1 MKKYLLPVAAIVV
14 IAIAV
19 SAKQKVAPDATLLT
33 VNGKNIPVSEFEY
46 LYNKNN
52 NQQIERQSPEEYL
65 DMFINY
71 KLKVADAEA
80 HGIDTTKAFKD
91 ELEQHRMELA
101 KPYLK
106 DMDVENS
113 LINDIYSHMDRLVD
127 VSHVMLRKGM
137 TPSQNDSVK
146 HMLDSI
152 RTLIVSGQETLE
164 DMALKY
170 SIDPQVKRN
179 KGHMGWMKANT
190 YPYTFENVAYATP
203 VGEISQVME
212 TPFGFH
218 IIKVHGFKPDPGKVN
233 ASHILKLTA
242 GLDSVAQANK
252 KAQIDSIYAL
262 IKGGDAAKFAEVA
275 KMESE
280 DPGSRQNGGQLSWF
294 GAGEMVP
301 EFEAVAFALK
311 DGEISAPFATQFGYH
326 IIMRHGHRGI
336 PSLDDEREAILRNMW
351 RDDRRDMAKNAKLS
365 SYLKS
370 KKASI
375 DEKGIKKVAQ
385 ALSKDSVMDS
395 VAYARV
401 ADMVKIP
408 VAKIGKQHIYASE
421 VAAGLAPGSNMPV
434 DKWMS
439 LFKERVKSALDNK
452 ATDMMI
458 EELPEKYEDYRNIL
472 NEYRDGILLFEV
484 SNRNVW
490 DKALSDTAGLE
501 KYFQEHK
508 DEYKWDKPHYK
519 GTIIFTTGPSITAE
533 VKEFLSTYNGPASN
547 VPALIKQKYDR
558 RAKAERV
565 LAAEGDNKIVDNV
578 AFGGERPDLSKSR
591 WTDYFSYEG
600 TILSQPQSAQDV
612 KGLVS
617 TDYQQVL
624 EQEWIK
630 QLRDQYP
637 VVVNTK
643 IFEKIKND

>member
-1 MKKYLLPVAAIVV
+1 MKKYLLPVAAVAV

-19 SAKQKVAPDATLLT
+19 SAKQSVNPDATLLT
-33 VNGKNIPVSEFEY
+33 VNGKDIPVSEFEY

-52 NQQIERQSPEEYL
+52 NQQIERQTPEEYL
-65 DMFINY
+65 EMFINY

-80 HGIDTTKAFKD
+80 QGIDTTKAFKN

-106 DMDVENS
+106 DADVENA

-127 VSHVMLRKGM
+127 VSHVMLRKGS
-137 TPSQNDSVK
+137 TPEQNDSVK

-152 RTLIVSGQETLE
+152 RTLIVSGKETLE

-170 SIDPQVKRN
+170 SIDPQAKRN
-179 KGHMGWMKANT
+179 KGRMGWMKANT

-203 VGEISQVME
+203 EGEISQVME

-218 IIKVHGFKPDPGKVN
+218 IIKVHGFKPNPGRVN
-233 ASHILKLTA
+233 ASHILKMTM
-242 GLDSVAQANK
+242 GLDSLTQLKK
-252 KAQIDSIYAL
+252 KAQMDSIYEVV
-262 IKGGDAAKFAEVA
+262 KNGDAAVFAEVA

-280 DPGSRQNGGQLSWF
+280 DPGSRQNGGKLSWF

-301 EFEAVAFALK
+301 EFESVAFSLS
-311 DGEISAPFATQFGYH
+311 DGEVSRPFATRFGYH
-326 IIMRHGHRGI
+326 IIMRHAHRGI
-336 PSLDDEREAILRNMW
+336 PSLEEEKEAILRNMW
-351 RDDRRDMAKNAKLS
+351 RDDRRDMAQKAKLE
-365 SYLKS
+365 SYLTS
-370 KKASI
+370 QKASV
-375 DEKGIKKVAQ
+375 DEKGVAKVYK

-401 ADMVKIP
+401 AGMTKVS
-408 VAKIGKQHIYASE
+408 VAKIGKQRIYASE
-421 VAAGLAPGSNMPV
+421 IAASLAPDSKMTPAA
-434 DKWMS
+434 WMAM
-439 LFKERVKSALDNK
+439 FEARIQSAMDAK
-452 ATDMMI
+452 ATEMMI
-458 EELPEKYEDYRNIL
+458 AELPEKYDDYKNIL

-490 DKALSDTAGLE
+490 DKALRDTEGLE
-501 KYFQEHK
+501 KYFQAHK

-519 GTIIFTTGPSITAE
+519 GTIIFTTGPAVTAE
-533 VKEFLSTYNGPASN
+533 IQEFLSTYQGQAANLPA
-547 VPALIKQKYDR
+547 VIKQKYDR

-565 LAAEGDNKIVDNV
+565 LAAEGDNAIVDNV
-578 AFGGERPDLSKSR
+578 AFGGVRPDTSKSR
-591 WTDYFSYEG
+591 WTDYFAYEG

-612 KGLVS
+612 KGLVT

-624 EQEWIK
+624 EQEWVK
-630 QLRDQYP
+630 QLREKYP

-643 IFEKIKND
+643 VFDKIK

>member
-1 MKKYLLPVAAIVV
+1 MKKYLLPVAAIAI

-19 SAKQKVAPDATLLT
+19 SAKQKIASDATLLI

-52 NQQIERQSPEEYL
+52 NQQLERQTPEEYL

-91 ELEQHRMELA
+91 ELEQHRVELA

-106 DMDVENS
+106 DQAVEDALVNE
-113 LINDIYSHMDRLVD
+113 IYSHMDRLVD

-137 TPSQNDSVK
+137 TEQQNDSVK

-152 RTLIVSGQETLE
+152 RTLIVTGKESLE

-190 YPYTFENVAYATP
+190 YPYTFENVAYTTP

-218 IIKVHGFKPDPGKVN
+218 IIKVHGFKADPGKIN

-242 GLDSVAQANK
+242 GLDSLEQQK
-252 KAQIDSIYAL
+252 KKVQIDSIYEIVKA
-262 IKGGDAAKFAEVA
+262 GSAAKFAEVA
-275 KMESE
+275 KIESE

-294 GAGEMVP
+294 GIGEMVP
-301 EFEAVAFALK
+301 EFENVAFALN
-311 DGEISAPFATQFGYH
+311 DGEVSEPFATQFGYH
-326 IIMRHGHRGI
+326 IIMRHAHRGV
-336 PSLDDEREAILRNMW
+336 PSLDDERESILRNMW
-351 RDDRRDMAKNAKLS
+351 RDDRRDMAKKAKLDA
-365 SYLKS
+365 YLKS
-370 KKASI
+370 NKASI
-375 DEKGIKKVAQ
+375 ETKNFKKINA
-385 ALSKDSVMDS
+385 ALKEFASMDS
-395 VAYARV
+395 TAYDKVVAMTDV
-401 ADMVKIP
+401 A
-408 VAKIGKQHIYASE
+408 VAKIGKQRIYASE
-421 VAAGLAPGSNMPV
+421 VAKSMTPDSNMTPQA
-434 DKWMS
+434 WMKIFEERTKSS
-439 LFKERVKSALDNK
+439 LDAK
-452 ATDMMI
+452 ATEMMTA
-458 EELPEKYEDYRNIL
+458 ELPEKYDDYKNIL

-490 DKALSDTAGLE
+490 DKALADTEGLE
-501 KYFQEHK
+501 KYFQAHR
-508 DEYKWDKPHYK
+508 DEYKWEKPHYK
-519 GTIIFTTGPSITAE
+519 GTIIFTTGPAVTEE
-533 VKEFLSTYNGPASN
+533 VKEFLNTYNGPASSL
-547 VPALIKQKYDR
+547 PAAIKQKFDR

-565 LAAEGDNKIVDNV
+565 LAAEGDNPIVDNV
-578 AFGGERPDLSKSR
+578 AFGGERPDISKSR
-591 WTDYFSYEG
+591 WSDYFSYEG
-600 TILSQPQSAQDV
+600 TILTQPQSAQDV

-624 EQEWIK
+624 EQEWVK
-630 QLRDQYP
+630 QLREKYP

-643 IFEKIKND
+643 VFEKIK

>member
-1 MKKYLLPVAAIVV
+1 MKKYLLPVAAIAV

-19 SAKQKVAPDATLLT
+19 SAKQKIASDATLLT

-52 NQQIERQSPEEYL
+52 NQQLERQTPEEYL

-91 ELEQHRMELA
+91 ELEQHRVELA

-106 DMDVENS
+106 DQAVEDALVNE
-113 LINDIYSHMDRLVD
+113 IYSHMDRLVD

-137 TPSQNDSVK
+137 TEQQNDSVK

-152 RTLIVSGQETLE
+152 RTLIVTGKESLE

-218 IIKVHGFKPDPGKVN
+218 IIKVHGFKADPGKIN

-242 GLDSVAQANK
+242 GLDSLEKQTK
-252 KAQIDSIYAL
+252 KAQIDSIYE
-262 IKGGDAAKFAEVA
+262 IVKTGSAAKFAEVA
-275 KMESE
+275 KIESE

-294 GAGEMVP
+294 GIGEMVP
-301 EFEAVAFALK
+301 EFENVAFALN
-311 DGEISAPFATQFGYH
+311 DGEVSEPFATQFGYH
-326 IIMRHGHRGI
+326 IIMRHAHRGV
-336 PSLDDEREAILRNMW
+336 PLLDDERESILRNMW
-351 RDDRRDMAKNAKLS
+351 RDDRRDMAKKAKLDA
-365 SYLKS
+365 YLKS
-370 KKASI
+370 NKASI
-375 DEKGIKKVAQ
+375 ETKNFKKINAALKGFA
-385 ALSKDSVMDS
+385 SMDS
-395 VAYARV
+395 TAYDKVVAMTDV
-401 ADMVKIP
+401 A
-408 VAKIGKQHIYASE
+408 VAKIGKQRIFASE
-421 VAAGLAPGSNMPV
+421 VAKSMTPDSNMNPQA
-434 DKWMS
+434 WMKIFEERTKSS
-439 LFKERVKSALDNK
+439 LDAK
-452 ATDMMI
+452 AIEMMTA
-458 EELPEKYEDYRNIL
+458 ELPEKYDDYKNIL

-490 DKALSDTAGLE
+490 DKALADTEGLE
-501 KYFQEHK
+501 KYFQAHR
-508 DEYKWDKPHYK
+508 DEYKWEKPHYK
-519 GTIIFTTGPSITAE
+519 GTIIFTTGPAVTEE
-533 VKEFLSTYNGPASN
+533 VKEFLNTYNGPASSL
-547 VPALIKQKYDR
+547 PAAIKQKFDR

-565 LAAEGDNKIVDNV
+565 LAAEGDNPIVDNV
-578 AFGGERPDLSKSR
+578 AFGGERPDISKSR
-591 WTDYFSYEG
+591 WSDYFSYEG
-600 TILSQPQSAQDV
+600 TILTQPQSAQDV

-624 EQEWIK
+624 EQEWVK
-630 QLRDQYP
+630 QLREKYP

-643 IFEKIKND
+643 VFEKIK

>member
-1 MKKYLLPVAAIVV
+1 MKKYLLPVAAIAV

-19 SAKQKVAPDATLLT
+19 SAKQKIASDATLLT

-52 NQQIERQSPEEYL
+52 NQQLERQTPEEYL

-91 ELEQHRMELA
+91 ELEQHRVELA

-106 DMDVENS
+106 DQAVEDALVNE
-113 LINDIYSHMDRLVD
+113 IYSHMDRLVD

-137 TPSQNDSVK
+137 TEQQNDSVK

-152 RTLIVSGQETLE
+152 RTLIVTGKESLE

-218 IIKVHGFKPDPGKVN
+218 IIKVHGFKADPGKIN

-242 GLDSVAQANK
+242 GLDSLEKQTK
-252 KAQIDSIYAL
+252 KAQIDSIYE
-262 IKGGDAAKFAEVA
+262 IVKTGSAAKFAEVA
-275 KMESE
+275 KIESE

-294 GAGEMVP
+294 GIGEMVP
-301 EFEAVAFALK
+301 EFENVAFALN
-311 DGEISAPFATQFGYH
+311 DGEVSEPFATQFGYH
-326 IIMRHGHRGI
+326 IIMRHAHRGV
-336 PSLDDEREAILRNMW
+336 PLLDDERESILRNMW
-351 RDDRRDMAKNAKLS
+351 RDDRRDMAKKAKLDA
-365 SYLKS
+365 YLKS
-370 KKASI
+370 NKASI
-375 DEKGIKKVAQ
+375 ETKNFKKINAALKGFA
-385 ALSKDSVMDS
+385 SMDS
-395 VAYARV
+395 TAYDKVVAMTDV
-401 ADMVKIP
+401 A
-408 VAKIGKQHIYASE
+408 VAKIGKQRIFASE
-421 VAAGLAPGSNMPV
+421 VAKSMTPDSNMTPQA
-434 DKWMS
+434 WMKIFEERTKSS
-439 LFKERVKSALDNK
+439 LDAK
-452 ATDMMI
+452 ATEMMTA
-458 EELPEKYEDYRNIL
+458 ELPEKYDDYKNIL

-490 DKALSDTAGLE
+490 DKALADTEGLE
-501 KYFQEHK
+501 KYFQAHR
-508 DEYKWDKPHYK
+508 DEYKWEKPHYK
-519 GTIIFTTGPSITAE
+519 GTIIFTTGPAVTEE
-533 VKEFLSTYNGPASN
+533 VKEFLNTYNGPASSL
-547 VPALIKQKYDR
+547 PAAIKQKFDR

-565 LAAEGDNKIVDNV
+565 LAAEGDNPIVDNV
-578 AFGGERPDLSKSR
+578 AFGGERPDISKSR
-591 WTDYFSYEG
+591 WSDYFSYEG
-600 TILSQPQSAQDV
+600 TILTQPQSAQDV

-624 EQEWIK
+624 EQEWVK
-630 QLRDQYP
+630 QLREKYP

-643 IFEKIKND
+643 VFEKIK

>member
-1 MKKYLLPVAAIVV
+1 MKKYLLPVAAIAV

-19 SAKQKVAPDATLLT
+19 SAKQKIASDATLLT

-52 NQQIERQSPEEYL
+52 NQQLERQTPEEYL

-91 ELEQHRMELA
+91 ELEQHRVELA

-106 DMDVENS
+106 DQAVEDALVNE
-113 LINDIYSHMDRLVD
+113 IYSHMDRLVD

-137 TPSQNDSVK
+137 TEQQNDSVK

-152 RTLIVSGQETLE
+152 RTLIVTGKESLE

-218 IIKVHGFKPDPGKVN
+218 IIKVHGFKADPGKIN

-242 GLDSVAQANK
+242 GLDSLEKQTK
-252 KAQIDSIYAL
+252 KAQIDSIYE
-262 IKGGDAAKFAEVA
+262 IVKTGSAAKFAEVA
-275 KMESE
+275 KIESE

-294 GAGEMVP
+294 GIGEMVP
-301 EFEAVAFALK
+301 EFENVAFALN
-311 DGEISAPFATQFGYH
+311 DGEVSEPFATQFGYH
-326 IIMRHGHRGI
+326 IIMRHAHRGV
-336 PSLDDEREAILRNMW
+336 PLLDDERESILRNMW
-351 RDDRRDMAKNAKLS
+351 RDDRRDMAKKAKLDA
-365 SYLKS
+365 YLKS
-370 KKASI
+370 NKASI
-375 DEKGIKKVAQ
+375 ETKNFKKINAALKGFA
-385 ALSKDSVMDS
+385 SMDS
-395 VAYARV
+395 TAYDKVVAMTDV
-401 ADMVKIP
+401 A
-408 VAKIGKQHIYASE
+408 VAKIGKQRIFASE
-421 VAAGLAPGSNMPV
+421 VAKSMPPDSNMTPQA
-434 DKWMS
+434 WMKIFEERTKSS
-439 LFKERVKSALDNK
+439 LDAK
-452 ATDMMI
+452 ATEMMTA
-458 EELPEKYEDYRNIL
+458 ELPEKYDDYKNIL

-490 DKALSDTAGLE
+490 DKALADTEGLE
-501 KYFQEHK
+501 KYFQAHR
-508 DEYKWDKPHYK
+508 DEYKWEKPHYK
-519 GTIIFTTGPSITAE
+519 GTIIFTTGPAVTEE
-533 VKEFLSTYNGPASN
+533 VKEFLNTYNGPASSL
-547 VPALIKQKYDR
+547 PAAIKQKFDR

-565 LAAEGDNKIVDNV
+565 LAAEGDNPIVDNV
-578 AFGGERPDLSKSR
+578 AFGGERPDISKSR
-591 WTDYFSYEG
+591 WSDYFSYEG
-600 TILSQPQSAQDV
+600 TILTQPQSAQDV

-624 EQEWIK
+624 EQEWVK
-630 QLRDQYP
+630 QLREKYP

-643 IFEKIKND
+643 VFEKIK

>member
-1 MKKYLLPVAAIVV
+1 MKKYLLPVAAIAV

-19 SAKQKVAPDATLLT
+19 SAKQKVASDATLLT
-33 VNGKNIPVSEFEY
+33 VNGKDIPVSEFEY

-52 NQQIERQSPEEYL
+52 NQQLERQTPEQYL

-91 ELEQHRMELA
+91 ELEQHRIELA

-106 DMDVENS
+106 DQAVEDALVNE
-113 LINDIYSHMDRLVD
+113 IYSHMDRMVD

-137 TPSQNDSVK
+137 TEEQNDSVK

-152 RTLIVSGQETLE
+152 RTLIVTGKESLE

-179 KGHMGWMKANT
+179 KGHMGWMKANR

-218 IIKVHGFKPDPGKVN
+218 IIKVNGFKEDPGKVN

-242 GLDSVAQANK
+242 GLDSLELSKK
-252 KAQIDSIYAL
+252 KAQIDSIYE
-262 IKGGDAAKFAEVA
+262 IVKDGSAAKFAEVA

-294 GAGEMVP
+294 GVGEMVP
-301 EFEAVAFALK
+301 EFENVAFALNDREVSK
-311 DGEISAPFATQFGYH
+311 PFATQFGYH
-326 IIMRHGHRGI
+326 IIMRHAHRGV

-351 RDDRRDMAKNAKLS
+351 RDDRRDMAKKAKLD
-365 SYLKS
+365 SYLKAN
-370 KKASI
+370 KASVESKNFKKI
-375 DEKGIKKVAQ
+375 EAALNGFTSMDSTAYAKVA
-385 ALSKDSVMDS
+385 AMTTL
-395 VAYARV
+395 
-401 ADMVKIP
+401 P
-408 VAKIGKQHIYASE
+408 VAKIGKQRIFASE
-421 VAAGLAPGSNMPV
+421 VAASMTPDANMNTQE
-434 DKWMS
+434 WMKV
-439 LFKERVKSALDNK
+439 FEERTKSALDAK
-452 ATDMMI
+452 ATEMMTA
-458 EELPEKYEDYRNIL
+458 ELPEKYEDYRNIL

-490 DKALSDTAGLE
+490 DKALADTEGLE
-501 KYFQEHK
+501 KYFQDHK
-508 DEYKWDKPHYK
+508 DEYKWEKPHYK
-519 GTIIFTTGPSITAE
+519 GTIIFTTGPAVTEE
-533 VKEFLSTYNGPASN
+533 VKEFLSTYNGPAASL
-547 VPALIKQKYDR
+547 PAAIKQKFDR

-565 LAAEGDNKIVDNV
+565 LAAEGDNAIVDNI
-578 AFGGERPDLSKSR
+578 AFGGERPDTSKSR

-624 EQEWIK
+624 EQEWVK
-630 QLRDQYP
+630 QLREKYP

-643 IFEKIKND
+643 VFDKIK

>member
-1 MKKYLLPVAAIVV
+1 MKKYLLPVAAIAV

-19 SAKQKVAPDATLLT
+19 SAKQKIASDATLLT

-52 NQQIERQSPEEYL
+52 NQQLERQTPEEYL

-91 ELEQHRMELA
+91 ELEQHRVELA

-106 DMDVENS
+106 DQAVEDALVNE
-113 LINDIYSHMDRLVD
+113 IYSHMDRLVD

-137 TPSQNDSVK
+137 TEQQNDSVK

-152 RTLIVSGQETLE
+152 RTLIVTGKESLE

-218 IIKVHGFKPDPGKVN
+218 IIKVHGFKADPGKIN

-242 GLDSVAQANK
+242 GLDSLEQQTK
-252 KAQIDSIYAL
+252 KAQIDSIYEIVKA
-262 IKGGDAAKFAEVA
+262 GSAAKFAEVA
-275 KMESE
+275 KIESE

-294 GAGEMVP
+294 GIGEMVP
-301 EFEAVAFALK
+301 EFENVAFALN
-311 DGEISAPFATQFGYH
+311 DGEVSEPFATQFGYH
-326 IIMRHGHRGI
+326 IIMRHAHRGV
-336 PSLDDEREAILRNMW
+336 PSLVDERESILRNMW
-351 RDDRRDMAKNAKLS
+351 RDDRRDMAKKAKLDA
-365 SYLKS
+365 YLKS
-370 KKASI
+370 NKASI
-375 DEKGIKKVAQ
+375 ETKNFKKINAALKGFA
-385 ALSKDSVMDS
+385 SMDS
-395 VAYARV
+395 TAYDKVVAMTDV
-401 ADMVKIP
+401 A
-408 VAKIGKQHIYASE
+408 VAKIGKQRIFASE
-421 VAAGLAPGSNMPV
+421 VAKSMTPDSNMTPQA
-434 DKWMS
+434 WMKIFEERTKSS
-439 LFKERVKSALDNK
+439 LDAK
-452 ATDMMI
+452 ATEMMTA
-458 EELPEKYEDYRNIL
+458 ELPEKYDDYKNIL

-490 DKALSDTAGLE
+490 DKALADTKGLE
-501 KYFQEHK
+501 KYFQAHR
-508 DEYKWDKPHYK
+508 DEYKWEKPHYK
-519 GTIIFTTGPSITAE
+519 GTIIFTTGPAVTEE
-533 VKEFLSTYNGPASN
+533 VKEFLNTYNGPASSL
-547 VPALIKQKYDR
+547 PAAIKQKFDR

-565 LAAEGDNKIVDNV
+565 LAAEGDNPIVDNV
-578 AFGGERPDLSKSR
+578 AFGGERPDISKSR
-591 WTDYFSYEG
+591 WSDYFSYEG
-600 TILSQPQSAQDV
+600 TILTQPQSAQDV

-624 EQEWIK
+624 EQEWVK
-630 QLRDQYP
+630 QLREKYP

-643 IFEKIKND
+643 VFEKIK

>member
-1 MKKYLLPVAAIVV
+1 MKKYLLPVAAIAV

-19 SAKQKVAPDATLLT
+19 SAKQKADADATLLT
-33 VNGKNIPVSEFEY
+33 VNGKAVPVSEFEY

-52 NQQIERQSPEEYL
+52 NQQIERQTPEEYL
-65 DMFINY
+65 EMFINY

-80 HGIDTTKAFKD
+80 NGIDTTKAFKD
-91 ELEQHRMELA
+91 ELEQHRLELA

-106 DMDVENS
+106 DMDVENA
-113 LINDIYSHMDRLVD
+113 LINDIYGHMDRLVD
-127 VSHVMLRKGM
+127 VSHVMLRKGN
-137 TPSQNDSVK
+137 TPEQNDSVK

-152 RTLIVSGQETLE
+152 RTLIVTGKETLE

-170 SIDPQVKRN
+170 SIDPQAKRN

-203 VGEISQVME
+203 EGEISQVME

-218 IIKVHGFKPDPGKVN
+218 IIKVHGFKANPGKVN

-242 GLDSVAQANK
+242 GLDSVARSQK
-252 KAQIDSIYAL
+252 KAQIDSIYGVV
-262 IKGGDAAKFAEVA
+262 KGADAAKFAEVA

-294 GAGEMVP
+294 GMGEMVP
-301 EFEAVAFALK
+301 EFETVAFSLK
-311 DGEISAPFATQFGYH
+311 DGEISEPFATQFGYH
-326 IIMRHGHRGI
+326 IIMRHDHRGL

-351 RDDRRDMAKNAKLS
+351 RDDRRDMAKNAKLA
-365 SYLKS
+365 SYLKAN
-370 KKASI
+370 KASVE
-375 DEKGIKKVAQ
+375 EKGIKKVYQ
-385 ALSKDSVMDS
+385 TLSKDSVMDS

-401 ADMVKIP
+401 TAMTKVS

-421 VAAGLAPGSNMPV
+421 VVSTLAPDSNMPTA
-434 DKWMS
+434 KWMS
-439 LFKERVKSALDNK
+439 LYEERAKSMLDSK
-452 ATDMMI
+452 ATEMMMA
-458 EELPEKYEDYRNIL
+458 ELPDKYADYRNIL

-490 DKALSDTAGLE
+490 DKALSDTDGLE
-501 KYFQEHK
+501 KYFQAHK

-519 GTIIFTTGPSITAE
+519 GTIIFTTGPAVTAE
-533 VKEFLSTYNGPASN
+533 IKEFLSTYNGPASN
-547 VPALIKQKYDR
+547 LPALIRQKYDR

-565 LAAEGDNKIVDNV
+565 LAAEGDNQIVDNV
-578 AFGGERPDLSKSR
+578 AFGGERPDTFKSR

-630 QLRDQYP
+630 QLREKYP
-637 VVVNTK
+637 VVVDTK
-643 IFEKIKND
+643 VFEKIK

>member
-1 MKKYLLPVAAIVV
+1 MKKYLLPVAAIAV

-19 SAKQKVAPDATLLT
+19 SAKQKIASDATLLT

-52 NQQIERQSPEEYL
+52 NQQLERQTPEEYL

-91 ELEQHRMELA
+91 ELEQHRVELA

-106 DMDVENS
+106 DQAVEDALVNE
-113 LINDIYSHMDRLVD
+113 IYSHMDRLVD

-137 TPSQNDSVK
+137 TEQQNDSVK
-146 HMLDSI
+146 HVLDSI
-152 RTLIVSGQETLE
+152 RTLIVTGKESLE

-218 IIKVHGFKPDPGKVN
+218 IIKVHGFKADPGKIN

-242 GLDSVAQANK
+242 GLDSLEQQKK
-252 KAQIDSIYAL
+252 KAQIDSIYEIVKA
-262 IKGGDAAKFAEVA
+262 GSAAKFAEVA
-275 KMESE
+275 KIESE

-294 GAGEMVP
+294 GIGEMVP
-301 EFEAVAFALK
+301 EFENVAFALK
-311 DGEISAPFATQFGYH
+311 DGEVSEPFATQFGYH
-326 IIMRHGHRGI
+326 IIMRHAHRGV
-336 PSLDDEREAILRNMW
+336 PSLDDERESILRNMW
-351 RDDRRDMAKNAKLS
+351 RDDRRDMAKKAKLDA
-365 SYLKS
+365 YLKS
-370 KKASI
+370 NKASI
-375 DEKGIKKVAQ
+375 ETKNFKKINAALKGFASMDSTAYDKVA
-385 ALSKDSVMDS
+385 AMTD
-395 VAYARV
+395 VA
-401 ADMVKIP
+401 
-408 VAKIGKQHIYASE
+408 VAKIGKQRIFASE
-421 VAAGLAPGSNMPV
+421 VAKSMTPDSNMTPQA
-434 DKWMS
+434 WMKIFEERTKSS
-439 LFKERVKSALDNK
+439 LDAK
-452 ATDMMI
+452 ATEMMTA
-458 EELPEKYEDYRNIL
+458 ELPERFADYKNIL

-490 DKALSDTAGLE
+490 DKALADTEGLE
-501 KYFQEHK
+501 KYFQAHR
-508 DEYKWDKPHYK
+508 DEYKWEKPHYK
-519 GTIIFTTGPSITAE
+519 GTIIFTTGSAVTEE
-533 VKEFLSTYNGPASN
+533 VKEFLNTYNGPASSL
-547 VPALIKQKYDR
+547 PAAIKQKFDR

-565 LAAEGDNKIVDNV
+565 LAAEGDNPIVDNV
-578 AFGGERPDLSKSR
+578 AFGGERPDISKSR
-591 WTDYFSYEG
+591 WSDYFSYEG
-600 TILSQPQSAQDV
+600 TILTQPQSAQDV

-624 EQEWIK
+624 EQEWVK
-630 QLRDQYP
+630 QLREKYP

-643 IFEKIKND
+643 VFEKIK

>member
-1 MKKYLLPVAAIVV
+1 MKKYLLPVAAIAV

-19 SAKQKVAPDATLLT
+19 SAKQKADADAILLT
-33 VNGKNIPVSEFEY
+33 VNGKAVPVSEFEY

-52 NQQIERQSPEEYL
+52 NQQIERQTPEEYL
-65 DMFINY
+65 EMFINY

-80 HGIDTTKAFKD
+80 NGIDTTKAFKD
-91 ELEQHRMELA
+91 ELEQHRLELA

-106 DMDVENS
+106 DMDVENA
-113 LINDIYSHMDRLVD
+113 LINDIYGHMDRLVD
-127 VSHVMLRKGM
+127 VSHVMLRKGN
-137 TPSQNDSVK
+137 TPEQNDSVK

-152 RTLIVSGQETLE
+152 RTLIVTGKETLE

-170 SIDPQVKRN
+170 SIDPQAKRN

-203 VGEISQVME
+203 EGEISQVME

-218 IIKVHGFKPDPGKVN
+218 IIKVHSFKANPGKVN

-242 GLDSVAQANK
+242 GLDSVAQSQK
-252 KAQIDSIYAL
+252 KAQIDSIYGVV
-262 IKGGDAAKFAEVA
+262 KGADAAKFAEVA
-275 KMESE
+275 KIESE

-294 GAGEMVP
+294 GLGEMVP
-301 EFEAVAFALK
+301 EFETVAFSLK
-311 DGEISAPFATQFGYH
+311 DGEISEPFATQFGYH
-326 IIMRHGHRGI
+326 IIMRHDHRGI

-351 RDDRRDMAKNAKLS
+351 RDDRRDMAKNAKLA
-365 SYLKS
+365 SYLKAN
-370 KKASI
+370 KASVE
-375 DEKGIKKVAQ
+375 EKGIKKVYQ

-401 ADMVKIP
+401 AAMTKVS

-421 VAAGLAPGSNMPV
+421 VASTLAPDNNMPTA
-434 DKWMS
+434 KWMS
-439 LFKERVKSALDNK
+439 LYEERAKSMLDSK
-452 ATDMMI
+452 ATEMMMA
-458 EELPEKYEDYRNIL
+458 ELPDKYADYRNIL

-490 DKALSDTAGLE
+490 DKALSDTEGLE
-501 KYFQEHK
+501 KYFQAHK

-519 GTIIFTTGPSITAE
+519 GTIIFTTGPAVTAE
-533 VKEFLSTYNGPASN
+533 IKEFLSTYNGPASN
-547 VPALIKQKYDR
+547 LPALIRQKYDR

-565 LAAEGDNKIVDNV
+565 LAAEGDNQIVDNV
-578 AFGGERPDLSKSR
+578 AFGGVRPDTSKSR

-630 QLRDQYP
+630 QLREKYP
-637 VVVNTK
+637 VVVDTK
-643 IFEKIKND
+643 VFEKIK

>member
-1 MKKYLLPVAAIVV
+1 MKKYLLPVAAIAV

-19 SAKQKVAPDATLLT
+19 SAKQKIASDATLLT
-33 VNGKNIPVSEFEY
+33 VNGKSIPVSEFEY

-52 NQQIERQSPEEYL
+52 NQQLERQTPEEYL

-91 ELEQHRMELA
+91 ELEQHRVELA

-106 DMDVENS
+106 DQAVEDALVNE
-113 LINDIYSHMDRLVD
+113 IYSHMDRLVD

-137 TPSQNDSVK
+137 TEQQNDSVK

-152 RTLIVSGQETLE
+152 RTLIVTGKESLE

-218 IIKVHGFKPDPGKVN
+218 IIKVHGFKADPGKIN

-242 GLDSVAQANK
+242 GLDSLEQQTK
-252 KAQIDSIYAL
+252 KAQIDSIYE
-262 IKGGDAAKFAEVA
+262 IVKVGSAAKFAEVA
-275 KMESE
+275 KIESE

-294 GAGEMVP
+294 GIGEMVP
-301 EFEAVAFALK
+301 EFENVAFALN
-311 DGEISAPFATQFGYH
+311 DGEVSEPFATQFGYH
-326 IIMRHGHRGI
+326 IIMRHAHRGV
-336 PSLDDEREAILRNMW
+336 PLLDDERESILRNMW
-351 RDDRRDMAKNAKLS
+351 RDDRRDMAKKAKLDA
-365 SYLKS
+365 YLKS
-370 KKASI
+370 NKASI
-375 DEKGIKKVAQ
+375 ETKNFKKINAALKGFA
-385 ALSKDSVMDS
+385 SMDS
-395 VAYARV
+395 TAYDKVVAMTDV
-401 ADMVKIP
+401 A
-408 VAKIGKQHIYASE
+408 VAKIGKQRIFASE
-421 VAAGLAPGSNMPV
+421 VAKSMTPDTNMTPQA
-434 DKWMS
+434 WMKIFEERTKSS
-439 LFKERVKSALDNK
+439 LDAK
-452 ATDMMI
+452 ATEMMTA
-458 EELPEKYEDYRNIL
+458 ELPEKYDDYKNIL

-490 DKALSDTAGLE
+490 DKALADTEGLE
-501 KYFQEHK
+501 KYFQAHR
-508 DEYKWDKPHYK
+508 DEYKWEKPHYK
-519 GTIIFTTGPSITAE
+519 GTIIFTTGPAVTEE
-533 VKEFLSTYNGPASN
+533 VKEFLNTYNGPAASL
-547 VPALIKQKYDR
+547 PAAIKQKFDR

-565 LAAEGDNKIVDNV
+565 LAAEGDNPIVDNV
-578 AFGGERPDLSKSR
+578 AFGGERPDISKSR
-591 WTDYFSYEG
+591 WSDYFSYEG
-600 TILSQPQSAQDV
+600 TILTQPQSAQDV

-624 EQEWIK
+624 EQEWVK
-630 QLRDQYP
+630 QLREKYP

-643 IFEKIKND
+643 VFEKIK

>member
-1 MKKYLLPVAAIVV
+1 MKKYLLPVAAIAV

-19 SAKQKVAPDATLLT
+19 SAKQKADADATLLT
-33 VNGKNIPVSEFEY
+33 VNGKAVPVSEFEY

-52 NQQIERQSPEEYL
+52 NQQIERQTPEEYL
-65 DMFINY
+65 EMFINY

-80 HGIDTTKAFKD
+80 NGIDTTKAFKD
-91 ELEQHRMELA
+91 ELEQHRLELA

-106 DMDVENS
+106 DMDVENA
-113 LINDIYSHMDRLVD
+113 LINDIYGHMDRLVD
-127 VSHVMLRKGM
+127 VSHVMLRKGN
-137 TPSQNDSVK
+137 TPEQNDSVK

-152 RTLIVSGQETLE
+152 RTLIVTGKETLE

-170 SIDPQVKRN
+170 SIDPQAKRN

-190 YPYTFENVAYATP
+190 YPYTFENMAYATP
-203 VGEISQVME
+203 EGEISQVME

-218 IIKVHGFKPDPGKVN
+218 IIKVHGFKANPGKVN

-242 GLDSVAQANK
+242 GLDSVAQSQK
-252 KAQIDSIYAL
+252 KAQIDSIYGVV
-262 IKGGDAAKFAEVA
+262 KGADAAKFAEVA
-275 KMESE
+275 KIESE
-280 DPGSRQNGGQLSWF
+280 DPGRRQNGGQLSWF
-294 GAGEMVP
+294 GMGEMVP
-301 EFEAVAFALK
+301 EFETVAFSLK
-311 DGEISAPFATQFGYH
+311 DGEISEPFATQFGYH
-326 IIMRHGHRGI
+326 IIMRHDHRGL

-351 RDDRRDMAKNAKLS
+351 RDDRRDMAKNAKLA
-365 SYLKS
+365 SYLKAN
-370 KKASI
+370 KASVE
-375 DEKGIKKVAQ
+375 EKGIKKVYQ
-385 ALSKDSVMDS
+385 TLSKDSVMDS

-401 ADMVKIP
+401 AAMTKVS

-421 VAAGLAPGSNMPV
+421 VASTLAPDSNMPT

-439 LFKERVKSALDNK
+439 LYEERAKSMLDSK
-452 ATDMMI
+452 ATEMMMA
-458 EELPEKYEDYRNIL
+458 ELPEKYADYRNIL

-490 DKALSDTAGLE
+490 DKALSDTEGLE
-501 KYFQEHK
+501 KYFQAHK

-519 GTIIFTTGPSITAE
+519 GTIIFTTGPAVTAE
-533 VKEFLSTYNGPASN
+533 IKEFLSTYNGPASN
-547 VPALIKQKYDR
+547 LPALIRQKYDR

-565 LAAEGDNKIVDNV
+565 LAAEGDNQIVDNV
-578 AFGGERPDLSKSR
+578 AFGGERPDTSKSR

-630 QLRDQYP
+630 QLREKYP
-637 VVVNTK
+637 VVVDTK
-643 IFEKIKND
+643 VFEKIK

>member
-1 MKKYLLPVAAIVV
+1 MKKYLLPVAAIAV

-19 SAKQKVAPDATLLT
+19 SAKQKIASDATLLT

-52 NQQIERQSPEEYL
+52 NQQLERQTPEEYL

-91 ELEQHRMELA
+91 ELEQHRVELA

-106 DMDVENS
+106 NQAVEDALVNE
-113 LINDIYSHMDRLVD
+113 IYSHMDRLVD

-137 TPSQNDSVK
+137 TEQQNDSVK

-152 RTLIVSGQETLE
+152 RTLIVTGKESLE

-218 IIKVHGFKPDPGKVN
+218 IIKVHGFKADPGKIN

-242 GLDSVAQANK
+242 GLDSLEQQTK
-252 KAQIDSIYAL
+252 KAQIDSIYEIVKA
-262 IKGGDAAKFAEVA
+262 GSAAKFAEVA
-275 KMESE
+275 KIESE

-294 GAGEMVP
+294 GIGEMVP
-301 EFEAVAFALK
+301 EFENVAFALN
-311 DGEISAPFATQFGYH
+311 DGEVSEPFATQFGYH
-326 IIMRHGHRGI
+326 IIMRHAHRGV
-336 PSLDDEREAILRNMW
+336 PSLVDERESILRNMW
-351 RDDRRDMAKNAKLS
+351 RDDRRDMAKKAKLDA
-365 SYLKS
+365 YLKS
-370 KKASI
+370 NKASI
-375 DEKGIKKVAQ
+375 ETKNFKKINAALKGFA
-385 ALSKDSVMDS
+385 SMDS
-395 VAYARV
+395 TAYDKVVAMTDV
-401 ADMVKIP
+401 A
-408 VAKIGKQHIYASE
+408 VAKIGKQRIFASE
-421 VAAGLAPGSNMPV
+421 VAKSMTPDSNMTPQA
-434 DKWMS
+434 WMKIFEERTKSS
-439 LFKERVKSALDNK
+439 LDAK
-452 ATDMMI
+452 ATEMMTA
-458 EELPEKYEDYRNIL
+458 ELPEKYDDYKNIL

-490 DKALSDTAGLE
+490 DKALADTKGLE
-501 KYFQEHK
+501 KYFQAHR
-508 DEYKWDKPHYK
+508 DEYKWEKPHYK
-519 GTIIFTTGPSITAE
+519 GTIIFTTGPAVTEE
-533 VKEFLSTYNGPASN
+533 VKEFLNTYNGPASSL
-547 VPALIKQKYDR
+547 PAAIKQKFDR

-565 LAAEGDNKIVDNV
+565 LAAEGDNPIVDNV
-578 AFGGERPDLSKSR
+578 AFGGERPDISKSR
-591 WTDYFSYEG
+591 WSDYFSYEG
-600 TILSQPQSAQDV
+600 TILTQPQSAQDV

-624 EQEWIK
+624 EQEWVK
-630 QLRDQYP
+630 QLREKYP

-643 IFEKIKND
+643 VFEKIK